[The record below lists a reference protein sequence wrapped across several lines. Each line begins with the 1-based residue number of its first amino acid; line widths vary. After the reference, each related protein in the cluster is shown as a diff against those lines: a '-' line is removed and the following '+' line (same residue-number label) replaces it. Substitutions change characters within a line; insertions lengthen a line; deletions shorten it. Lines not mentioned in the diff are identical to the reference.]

1 MNMLEFRNIY
11 KDSKVEE
18 SIKELYINAFPAAER
33 MPYFILKRK
42 AKKKGADF
50 FGIYDDN
57 QFVGLLYCVIYHD
70 ILFVFYL
77 AIAPECRGQ
86 GYGSRVLKTVE
97 EKYGRYRIVLNIE
110 EVSENSPNY
119 EQRLKRRAFY
129 EKNGFFT
136 LDYQIKEGS
145 VVYDMMCFSDRGN
158 GVSQTE
164 YYKLME
170 SYLGKVL
177 YLIYRFISR

>member
-1 MNMLEFRNIY
+1 MLEFKNICRN
-11 KDSKVEE
+11 KNCEDDVK
-18 SIKELYINAFPAAER
+18 KLYSSAFPADEK
-33 MPYFILKRK
+33 MPYFILKHK
-42 AKKKGADF
+42 AKKHLAQF
-50 FGIYDDN
+50 YAVYDGDL
-57 QFVGLLYCVIYHD
+57 FVGLAYCVIYHD

-77 AIAPECRGQ
+77 AIAPECRGH
-86 GYGSRVLKTVE
+86 GYGSEVLKAVE

-136 LDYQIKEGS
+136 LDYQIKEGN
-145 VVYDMMCFSDRGN
+145 VVYDMMCFSAEGK

-170 SYLGKVL
+170 NYLGKVL
-177 YLIYRFISR
+177 YKIYRFISR